1 MSEQNIRDIER
12 SLERDR
18 VALAQSVAAL
28 RERMKPANLMAEG
41 KEALMAQATP
51 LIAQVDSAVR
61 NRPVVAAVAGLTAAA
76 LVLGRRAMTSD
87 AEAATVV
94 PAMAGTRY
102 EALTRWEDE
111 GGPPA
116 PEPVDPEDAW
126 LSEARSVRAKA
137 KSLLAQIDDAAKR
150 GLAPAADLARHRAE
164 VVSAMA
170 ADTRIALG
178 KGLGS
183 LGEAA
188 RNKAVLAREQ
198 IYLSRIAVAEKGH
211 EAVESRPLLV
221 GAAVAAAGALVAC
234 LFPQTETENR
244 LLGET
249 RDRLADDVTRTV
261 RKEVMQASDLARSL
275 TQAFKSDLGRAASF
289 FTPADKTDRP
299 ARPH

>member
-1 MSEQNIRDIER
+1 MSEQNIRYIER

-28 RERMKPANLMAEG
+28 RERMKPANLMSEG
-41 KEALMAQATP
+41 KEALMAQVTP
-51 LIAQVDSAVR
+51 LMERVDTAVR
-61 NRPVVAAVAGLTAAA
+61 NRPVAAAVAGLAVAA
-76 LVLGRRAMTSD
+76 LVLGRRAMTTD

-116 PEPVDPEDAW
+116 PEPVEPEDAW
-126 LSEARSVRAKA
+126 LIEARSVRAKA

-164 VVSAMA
+164 VLSAMA
-170 ADTRIALG
+170 ADTRVALG

-183 LGEAA
+183 LAGSA
-188 RNKAVLAREQ
+188 RDKALQARER
-198 IYLSRIAVAEKGH
+198 IYLSRIAVAEKGR
-211 EAVESRPLLV
+211 EVVEGQPLLV

-244 LLGET
+244 LLGEA
-249 RDRLADDVTRTV
+249 RDKMADDVTRTV
-261 RKEVMQASDLARSL
+261 KHEVMQASDLARSL

-289 FTPADKTDRP
+289 FTPPDQTDRS